1 MFVLS
6 IRADVDPG
14 SGPLLPRARCG
25 LLGEAR
31 RGNGAQGREPLWFGR
46 GRCRP
51 IGALSRTGDLIF
63 ARPDRLNTLTA
74 RELPCHLASVMTWTA
89 HLASCCVRYTICVA
103 PEFRSASRLEPR
115 VDAAPRRPEEC
126 LRLRHR
132 RIRQITRR
140 CQGQE
145 YPGPC
150 YCPGRHVNTLPAVSG
165 GRDAAPPL
173 QTVEAPRRDFS
184 PPVTATTA
192 FTARWLTRHSR
203 MRSPAGGGGQVNV

>member
-115 VDAAPRRPEEC
+115 VDAAPSQTGGVFAAQAPSDPADHKEV
-126 LRLRHR
+126 
-132 RIRQITRR
+132 
-140 CQGQE
+140 
-145 YPGPC
+145 PGP
-150 YCPGRHVNTLPAVSG
+150 GVSG
-165 GRDAAPPL
+165 ALLLPGAAREHPPSCIGR
-173 QTVEAPRRDFS
+173 PRCRA
-184 PPVTATTA
+184 TASN
-192 FTARWLTRHSR
+192 R
-203 MRSPAGGGGQVNV
+203 